1 MKLKKNDNVY
11 ILSGKDKGKSGPIEK
26 VFVEDKKLIVKGI
39 NLAKKHIKPSKK
51 SPSGGIVDINLKID
65 VSNVMLVCP
74 SCSKTTKVGYE
85 INKGE
90 KTRVC
95 KKCKQ
100 NI

>member
-11 ILSGKDKGKSGPIEK
+11 ILSGKDKGKTGPIEK
-26 VFVEDKKLIVKGI
+26 VFVADKKLIVKGI

-51 SPSGGIVDINLKID
+51 NPSGGIVDINLKID
-65 VSNVMLVCP
+65 ASNVMLVCP
-74 SCSKTTKVGYE
+74 SCSKSTKVSYA